1 MNTTT
6 EIVVLTVLAVL
17 TGVAVYT
24 LAHVVLKIA

>member
-6 EIVVLTVLAVL
+6 EIVVYTVIAVL

-24 LAHVVLKIA
+24 LAHVVLKIV